1 MRTRK
6 REHLLNQIREQAAQ
20 IQKLMSQLE
29 VTNKGNADRP
39 LTPDLLSPLM
49 SPLSSPTQVGA
60 ETNGTKT
67 PDHTQKA
74 VTEWMA
80 RAKESLDVFGDS
92 INMAGASMPRN
103 LLAGHD
109 QEDEDEDDG
118 YYTAHDDEDEDEVAI
133 AVERLDVHGNEM
145 PARKMVRNKNSASSL
160 NSGGSPNH
168 APKELKAA
176 IIPTKASPFGL
187 FGHMGLRKL
196 RGASVDP
203 EEQDDKDATGIA
215 GDDFFRP
222 GATLHR
228 LI

>member
-29 VTNKGNADRP
+29 VTNRGNADRP

-49 SPLSSPTQVGA
+49 SPLPSPTQAGA

-67 PDHTQKA
+67 PDHTPEA
-74 VTEWMA
+74 VTEWIA
-80 RAKESLDVFGDS
+80 RAKESLDVFGDH

-103 LLAGHD
+103 LLAGND

-133 AVERLDVHGNEM
+133 AVERLDVHGNEL
-145 PARKMVRNKNSASSL
+145 PVEKRDRKNSASSH
-160 NSGGSPNH
+160 NSGGSH
-168 APKELKAA
+168 APKEEKAA
-176 IIPTKASPFGL
+176 IIPTKAAPFGL
-187 FGHMGLRKL
+187 FGHMGLLRP

-203 EEQDDKDATGIA
+203 EEQEDKDATGIA

-228 LI
+228 SI

>member
-29 VTNKGNADRP
+29 VTNKGNAERP

-67 PDHTQKA
+67 PDHTQEA
-74 VTEWMA
+74 VTEWIA
-80 RAKESLDVFGDS
+80 RAKQSLDVFGDHIS
-92 INMAGASMPRN
+92 MAGASMPRN

-118 YYTAHDDEDEDEVAI
+118 YYTAHDEEDDDEVLI
-133 AVERLDVHGNEM
+133 AVERLDVHGNEL
-145 PARKMVRNKNSASSL
+145 PVETRVRKNSASSL
-160 NSGGSPNH
+160 NSGGSPKH
-168 APKELKAA
+168 THKEEKAA
-176 IIPTKASPFGL
+176 IIPTKAAPFGL
-187 FGHMGLRKL
+187 FGDMGLRRP
-196 RGASVDP
+196 RGVSVDP
-203 EEQDDKDATGIA
+203 EEQEDKDATGIA

-228 LI
+228 SI